1 MVQFEGSVASEIKAV
16 VFKVSG
22 ETNTDDLSPA
32 QDAWSRPDI
41 PLHAKAMYKMQ
52 REGLQPEEP
61 GVIGPMG
68 QIKAIKERGLPVAYV
83 GDVVEQAHRESRR
96 LIRCCGFWRRNRW
109 CSE

>member
-1 MVQFEGSVASEIKAV
+1 MRSGSIRRNRWLSEIKAV

-61 GVIGPMG
+61 GSYRAHGTNQGDQGAGPSCCLCG
-68 QIKAIKERGLPVAYV
+68 RRG
-83 GDVVEQAHRESRR
+83 RNR
-96 LIRCCGFWRRNRW
+96 LIAKVGN
-109 CSE
+109 